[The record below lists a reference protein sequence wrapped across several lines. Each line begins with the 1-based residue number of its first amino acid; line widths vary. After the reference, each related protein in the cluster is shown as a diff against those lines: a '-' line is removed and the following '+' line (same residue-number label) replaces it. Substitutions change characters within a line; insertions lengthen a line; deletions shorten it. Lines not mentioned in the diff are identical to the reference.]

1 MIQTCSKCKNYDISI
16 SDEPC
21 RKCQQAFR
29 RGEGKP
35 NFIASI
41 TNADRIRSMT
51 DEELADWLS
60 IYCCRNKTY
69 DAHCTTFGNCKDCWL
84 DWLHEEAKE

>member
-1 MIQTCSKCKNYDISI
+1 MIQTCSNCKNYDISI

-41 TNADRIRSMT
+41 TNADRIRSMS
-51 DEELADWLS
+51 DEELADELLS
-60 IYCCRNKTY
+60 LFAAFYAVEWSS
-69 DAHCTTFGNCKDCWL
+69 DAVL
-84 DWLHEEAKE
+84 DWLKEEVTANDS